1 MDVEN
6 NVFIVSFR
14 LNLIWLTR
22 FHSDPN
28 GAEESDDIPADD
40 DWLLFDQDNQNVY
53 LLKDTTVDNAETY
66 IWNRANYCAFW
77 SEYVPFLNTQT
88 GEWYCIQI
96 LFTVNRRKKKRK
108 RNNENEKIPLIF
120 VCLNKIII

>member
-53 LLKDTTVDNAETY
+53 LLKDTTVEDAETY

-96 LFTVNRRKKKRK
+96 LFTVKRRKKK
-108 RNNENEKIPLIF
+108 EKATTKMK
-120 VCLNKIII
+120 KIL